1 MNFQLYHYAR
11 KIQQQKI
18 TYFTVRVRQCKISF
32 TDESA
37 RKAEFVWS
45 KYNPHTFDEEG
56 MVLLERSAKEL
67 FEPDEVIALKKHVQ
81 TVSWY
86 HR

>member
-1 MNFQLYHYAR
+1 V
-11 KIQQQKI
+11 QKI
-18 TYFTVRVRQCKISF
+18 ILFYFIKQCEILF

-56 MVLLERSAKEL
+56 MVLLEKSAKEL
-67 FEPDEVIALKKHVQ
+67 FEPKKVIALIKHVQ
-81 TVSWY
+81 TVSRY
-86 HR
+86 HQCFSFSDL